1 MFCEGLIEGR
11 FSYQGTN
18 PELERIMEN
27 EQAKKM
33 EDLEKMKEK
42 DVSDETM
49 VQWNTKHKIDRRYN
63 KKDKTEEPD
72 IKKRKFLK
80 PSD

>member
-1 MFCEGLIEGR
+1 
-11 FSYQGTN
+11 
-18 PELERIMEN
+18 MEN